1 MVDSKKQNVAENE
14 KSAATTETVSKATAA
29 VKTTK
34 KRAVRA
40 KKGQKKTAVPNF
52 ASCRVWPD

>member
-14 KSAATTETVSKATAA
+14 KLVAATETTSKATAA
-29 VKTTK
+29 AKTTK

-40 KKGQKKTAVPNF
+40 KKGQKKAAVPSF